1 MKTTYRIPAP
11 YAEQFLKLADDY
23 VCDSP
28 ARPLRFIEKM
38 KRNRG
43 AVAGFT
49 QKGLDENGL
58 ERKNPVIV
66 ALGDSVTAGHF
77 ETLLPKDPEA
87 LRTHFERMLRGDDVL
102 GEITDARES
111 YIEKFRLALIDKYE
125 QTSVSV
131 LNAGIAGDV
140 LPMMCK
146 RADRDVVRYD
156 PDLVLINGSLNWDDE
171 TMGDASAY
179 KALLKGLVQK
189 LKAETTADIIL
200 LTPNGDLPN
209 DLLEPIGIPAKPV
222 TTPARCEAIR
232 EVAREEQVCLADVRA
247 LWDQA
252 KEAGIPWEALLS
264 NGVNHPSVE
273 GHEVYAKILMK
284 LFED

>member
-11 YAEQFLKLADDY
+11 YAQQFLKLADSFA
-23 VCDSP
+23 CESP
-28 ARPLRFIEKM
+28 ARPERFMEKM

-87 LRTHFERMLRGDDVL
+87 L
-102 GEITDARES
+102 
-111 YIEKFRLALIDKYE
+111 
-125 QTSVSV
+125 
-131 LNAGIAGDV
+131 
-140 LPMMCK
+140 
-146 RADRDVVRYD
+146 
-156 PDLVLINGSLNWDDE
+156 
-171 TMGDASAY
+171 
-179 KALLKGLVQK
+179 
-189 LKAETTADIIL
+189 
-200 LTPNGDLPN
+200 
-209 DLLEPIGIPAKPV
+209 
-222 TTPARCEAIR
+222 
-232 EVAREEQVCLADVRA
+232 
-247 LWDQA
+247 
-252 KEAGIPWEALLS
+252 LS

-273 GHEVYAKILMK
+273 GHEVYARVLMK